1 MGDLNLHIA
10 STMGILLGVSL
21 LAGTLAEYL
30 RLPKVTAFL
39 LVGLVLGPSVLEW
52 IPEEHVHS
60 FDAMLKLA
68 MALVLFGL
76 GCQFPVRRI
85 LQIVPRALAL
95 SIGELAGTL
104 IIVTLGL
111 WLCGIGGRQSLLLGC
126 LALATAPATTILV
139 LKELRSDGQVTD
151 LAGILV
157 ALNNLAAIVFF
168 DVAFLA
174 MQWLGDGPPGDLS
187 AQIRELGVSFGGA
200 ILAGFLGGLVVSFGC
215 GLMHRRRWLA
225 LLVAS
230 TTFVLGLCESMTLP
244 YMLTFLVMGFTVANS
259 SDVVN
264 QIAEELN
271 QLGGLLS
278 VLFFAVHGAELDLDA
293 FVSAGVIGVAYIVF
307 RSAGKVAGVYAAAKL
322 TRQHDEVRQWL
333 GPALLAQAGAAIA
346 LANIAVTR
354 APEIGEPVQVIILG
368 SVVVFEIIGPLLIRH
383 SMLKSGE
390 VPIASAIHHTE
401 STPLEEAHELWDYVR
416 ASIGWAFGA
425 RATASDLAIAPLVR
439 RGMRGIRQSA
449 SFDRVL
455 DYIEHSHEETYP
467 VVNDQQ
473 EVVGLI
479 RYPLLSNVMF
489 DPGVTELVCAEDL
502 ATPVEAV
509 MHADETVT
517 RAAELFNRIQDD
529 CIPVVE
535 REEPQA
541 LVGIVRRSDVMR
553 VLIRRH
559 GRAG

>member
-1 MGDLNLHIA
+1 MDELNLHIA
-10 STMGILLGVSL
+10 STLGILLGVSL

-39 LVGLVLGPSVLEW
+39 LVGMVLGPSVLEW

-60 FDAMLKLA
+60 FDTMLKLA

-85 LQIVPRALAL
+85 LQIVPRAIAL
-95 SIGELAGTL
+95 SVGELTGTL

-111 WLCGIGGRQSLLLGC
+111 WLFGVGGRQSLLLGC

-139 LKELRSDGQVTD
+139 LKELRSDGPVTD

-157 ALNNLAAIVFF
+157 ALNNLAAILVF
-168 DVAFLA
+168 DIVFLA
-174 MQWLGDGPPGDLS
+174 MQWLDSEHSGELPT
-187 AQIRELGVSFGGA
+187 QIRELGLSFGGA
-200 ILAGFLGGLVVSFGC
+200 VLAGFVGGLVVSYGC
-215 GLMHRRRWLA
+215 GMMHRRRWLA

-230 TTFVLGLCESMTLP
+230 TTFVLGLCESLTLP

-293 FVSAGVIGVAYIVF
+293 FVAAGLIGGAYIVF
-307 RSAGKVAGVYAAAKL
+307 RSLGKIAGIYAAARL
-322 TRQHDEVRQWL
+322 TGQSHEIRNWL
-333 GPALLAQAGAAIA
+333 GPAMLAQAGAAIA
-346 LANIAVTR
+346 LANIAVAR
-354 APEIGEPVQVIILG
+354 APEIGRPIQAIILG

-383 SMLKSGE
+383 AMLKSGE

-401 STPLEEAHELWDYVR
+401 STPLEEAHEVWHYVR
-416 ASIGWAFGA
+416 ASVGWAFGA
-425 RATASDLAIAPLVR
+425 KATASDLAIEPLVR

-449 SFDRVL
+449 NFSEVL

-467 VVNDQQ
+467 VVNA
-473 EVVGLI
+473 ENAVVGLI

-489 DPGVTELVCAEDL
+489 DPSVTELVCAEDL

-509 MHADETVT
+509 IYQDETVT
-517 RAAELFNRIQDD
+517 RAAELFKRIQDD
-529 CIPVVE
+529 CLPVVE
-535 REEPQA
+535 REEPHA
-541 LVGIVRRSDVMR
+541 LIGIIRRSDVMR

-559 GRAG
+559 GRAS

>member
-52 IPEEHVHS
+52 VPEEHVHS

-111 WLCGIGGRQSLLLGC
+111 WFCGIGGRQSLLLGC

-187 AQIRELGVSFGGA
+187 GQIRELGVSFGGA

-278 VLFFAVHGAELDLDA
+278 VLFFAVHGAELDLNA

-307 RSAGKVAGVYAAAKL
+307 RSVGKVTGVYAAAKL
-322 TRQHDEVRQWL
+322 TRQHDEVRLWL

-416 ASIGWAFGA
+416 ASVGWAFGA
-425 RATASDLAIAPLVR
+425 RATASDLAIEPLIR
-439 RGMRGIRQSA
+439 RGMLGIRQSA
-449 SFDRVL
+449 SFNRVL

-467 VVNDQQ
+467 VVNDKQ

-509 MHADETVT
+509 MHTDETVT

>member
-95 SIGELAGTL
+95 SVGELVGTL
-104 IIVTLGL
+104 VIVTLGL
-111 WLCGIGGRQSLLLGC
+111 WACGVGGRQALLLGC

-139 LKELRSDGQVTD
+139 LKELRSDGPVTD

-157 ALNNLAAIVFF
+157 ALNNLAAIVIF

-174 MQWLGDGPPGDLS
+174 MQWLGDEQPGDLT
-187 AQIRELGVSFGGA
+187 AQIRDLGLSFGGA

-293 FVSAGVIGVAYIVF
+293 FVSAGAIGVAYIVF
-307 RSAGKVAGVYAAAKL
+307 RSVGKVAGIYSAARL
-322 TRQHDEVRQWL
+322 TRQHEEVRLWL
-333 GPALLAQAGAAIA
+333 GPAMLAQAGAAIA

-354 APEIGEPVQVIILG
+354 APEIGQPVQVIILG
-368 SVVVFEIIGPLLIRH
+368 SVVVFEIVGPLLIRH
-383 SMLKSGE
+383 AMLKSGE

-416 ASIGWAFGA
+416 ASVGWAFGA

-449 SFDRVL
+449 SFNGVL

-535 REEPQA
+535 RDEPQA

-559 GRAG
+559 GRAV

>member
-1 MGDLNLHIA
+1 MDDLNLHIA

-60 FDAMLKLA
+60 FDSMLKLA

-76 GCQFPVRRI
+76 GCQFPLRRI
-85 LQIVPRALAL
+85 LQIVPRAIAL
-95 SIGELAGTL
+95 SVGELLGTL
-104 IIVTLGL
+104 LIVTLGL
-111 WLCGIGGRQSLLLGC
+111 LLCGIGGRQSLLLGC

-139 LKELRSDGQVTD
+139 LKELRSDGPVTD

-168 DVAFLA
+168 DIAFLA
-174 MQWLGDGPPGDLS
+174 MQVLDQDYGADLTGELKRLGTSL
-187 AQIRELGVSFGGA
+187 GGA
-200 ILAGFLGGLVVSFGC
+200 VLAGFVGGLVVSFGC

-278 VLFFAVHGAELDLDA
+278 VLFFAVHGAELDLSA
-293 FVSAGVIGVAYIVF
+293 FVDAGLIGIAYIVF
-307 RSAGKVAGVYAAAKL
+307 RSIGKLVGVYSAARL
-322 TRQHDEVRQWL
+322 TRQHEEVRLWL
-333 GPALLAQAGAAIA
+333 GPAMLAQAGAAIA
-346 LANIAVTR
+346 LANIAVAR
-354 APEIGEPVQVIILG
+354 NPEIGRPVQVIILG

-416 ASIGWAFGA
+416 ASVGWAFGA
-425 RATASDLAIAPLVR
+425 RATASDLAIEPLIR

-449 SFDRVL
+449 GFKSVL

-467 VVNDQQ
+467 VVNSDN

-509 MHADETVT
+509 MYPDETVT

-529 CIPVVE
+529 CMPVVN
-535 REEPQA
+535 REEPHA
-541 LVGIVRRSDVMR
+541 LIGIVRRSDVMR

-559 GRAG
+559 GRAV

>member
-52 IPEEHVHS
+52 IPEEHAHS
-60 FDAMLKLA
+60 FNPMLKLA

-95 SIGELAGTL
+95 SVGELTGTL
-104 IIVTLGL
+104 LVVTLGL
-111 WLCGIGGRQSLLLGC
+111 WLCGVGGRQSLLLGC

-139 LKELRSDGQVTD
+139 LKELRSDGPVTE

-157 ALNNLAAIVFF
+157 ALNNLAAIVLF
-168 DVAFLA
+168 DVGFLV
-174 MQWLGDGPPGDLS
+174 MQMLDPSHAADISGEVQQLGIS
-187 AQIRELGVSFGGA
+187 IGGA
-200 ILAGFLGGLVVSFGC
+200 IIAGFLGGLVVSFGC

-230 TTFVLGLCESMTLP
+230 TTFVLGLCESLTMP

-278 VLFFAVHGAELDLDA
+278 VLFFAVHGTELDLDA
-293 FVSAGVIGVAYIVF
+293 FVSAGLIGVAYIVF
-307 RSAGKVAGVYAAAKL
+307 RSVGKVVGVYTAAKV
-322 TRQHDEVRQWL
+322 TRQHEEVRQWL
-333 GPALLAQAGAAIA
+333 GPAMLAQAGAAIA
-346 LANIAVTR
+346 LANIAVVR

-416 ASIGWAFGA
+416 ASVGWAFGA
-425 RATASDLAIAPLVR
+425 RATASELAIAPLIR
-439 RGMRGIRQSA
+439 RGMRGIQQSA
-449 SFDRVL
+449 GFKGVL

-467 VVNDQQ
+467 VVNDEN

-509 MHADETVT
+509 MYADETVT

-535 REEPQA
+535 RDAPQA

>member
-21 LAGTLAEYL
+21 LVGMLAEYL

-52 IPEEHVHS
+52 IPEDHVHS

-76 GCQFPVRRI
+76 GCQFPMRRV
-85 LQIVPRALAL
+85 LQIGHRAIAL
-95 SIGELAGTL
+95 SVGEVIGTL
-104 IIVTLGL
+104 LVVAIGL
-111 WLCGIGGRQSLLLGC
+111 WICQVGGRQSLLLGC

-139 LKELRSDGQVTD
+139 LKELRSDGPMTD

-157 ALNNLAAIVFF
+157 ALNNLAAIVLFEF
-168 DVAFLA
+168 AFLA
-174 MQWLGDGPPGDLS
+174 IQLLDRNASYDISLQLGELS
-187 AQIRELGVSFGGA
+187 KSIGGA
-200 ILAGFLGGLVVSFGC
+200 VATGVAAGLIVSFGC

-225 LLVAS
+225 LLVAT
-230 TTFVLGLCESMTLP
+230 TTFVLGICESATLP

-271 QLGGLLS
+271 QLGGLLA

-293 FVSAGVIGVAYIVF
+293 FVDAGLIGGAYILL
-307 RSAGKVAGVYAAAKL
+307 RSIGKFAGIFTAGKL
-322 TRQHDEVRQWL
+322 TRQPEEIRVWL
-333 GPALLAQAGAAIA
+333 GPAMLAQAGAAIA

-354 APEIGEPVQVIILG
+354 DPELGRPVQAIILG

-383 SMLKSGE
+383 AMLKSGE
-390 VPIASAIHHTE
+390 VPIASAIHHTD

-416 ASIGWAFGA
+416 ASVGWAFGA
-425 RATASDLAIAPLVR
+425 KATASDLAIEPLIR

-449 SFDRVL
+449 SFTQVL
-455 DYIEHSHEETYP
+455 DHIEHSHEDTYP
-467 VVNDQQ
+467 VVTPDNA
-473 EVVGLI
+473 VVGLI

-489 DPGVTELVCAEDL
+489 DPSVTELVCAEDL
-502 ATPVEAV
+502 ATPVDAV
-509 MHADETVT
+509 MYPDETVT
-517 RAAELFNRIQDD
+517 RASELFNRIQDD
-529 CIPVVE
+529 CIPVVD
-535 REEPQA
+535 REEPHA
-541 LVGIVRRSDVMR
+541 LIGIIRRSDVMR

-559 GRAG
+559 GRAS